1 MEKIVEE
8 NCRKLLVTP
17 ITGSVCRESSWG
29 KNDKKKKTDR
39 RCKRSCVEWVNRRLD
54 AKTHFY
60 NYVFQ
65 MGMCEILVFH
75 HQREEERKT
84 SGFFRFLI
92 CLTFKSVDRRVSV
105 FVVRH

>member
-1 MEKIVEE
+1 MSK
-8 NCRKLLVTP
+8 
-17 ITGSVCRESSWG
+17 
-29 KNDKKKKTDR
+29 KKKKTDR

-75 HQREEERKT
+75 HQKEEERKT